1 LINIVKNEKSWI
13 ESNAV
18 EQLKKYENLDGMIKI
33 TGLPDLHAGR
43 VPVGAAFITEKKIYP
58 YLAGSDIGCGIALF
72 DTKIKM
78 KKFKWDNTLK
88 VLNKCRNLEDI
99 SMDLT
104 EYEFPYL
111 EKLGTIGS
119 GNHFAEFQ
127 KIEKIYL
134 KSEFEKLNISRDN
147 LMLLV
152 HSGSRV
158 YGQVILEEYQ
168 KEYGVLPLE
177 EGSEAFY
184 GYMKKHNNA
193 LDYAR
198 VNRKIIAEKL
208 LRIIGKERPDLVL
221 DSSHNMITEKEENGK
236 KIYIHRKGAA
246 PSDIGMIVIAGTRDS
261 LSYIVKPKENLY
273 EYSYSVSHGAGRKW
287 TREGSKDRIL
297 KIHGKN
303 KIIQMNKNLIYSD
316 KKVLFEESREAYKN
330 IERVIQDLLEHDMID
345 IVASLKPLITFKR

>member
-1 LINIVKNEKSWI
+1 MINIVRNEKSWI

-18 EQLKKYENLDGMIKI
+18 EQLKKYEKLDGMIRI

-43 VPVGAAFITEKKIYP
+43 VPVGAAFVTEKKIYP
-58 YLAGSDIGCGIALF
+58 YLTGSDIGCGIALF
-72 DTKIKM
+72 DTNVRM
-78 KKFKWDNTLK
+78 KKFKRENFIRD
-88 VLNKCRNLEDI
+88 LNKVKYLEDI
-99 SMDLT
+99 HADLS
-104 EYEFPYL
+104 EYKFPYM

-127 KIEKIYL
+127 KIEKVYL
-134 KSEFEKLNISRDN
+134 KDEFDKLNISKDN

-158 YGQVILEEYQ
+158 YGQIVLEKYLESF
-168 KEYGVLPLE
+168 GTLPLE
-177 EGSEAFY
+177 EGSAEFNE
-184 GYMKKHNNA
+184 YMKEHDNA
-193 LDYAR
+193 AEYAK

-208 LRIIGKERPDLVL
+208 LKITGKEKPDLVL
-221 DSSHNMITEKEENGK
+221 DSSHNMIAGKAENGRN
-236 KIYIHRKGAA
+236 IYIHRKGAA
-246 PSDIGMIVIAGTRDS
+246 PSDMGMIVIAGTRDS
-261 LSYIVKPKENLY
+261 LSYIVKPKENLS

-287 TREGSKDRIL
+287 TREGSKDRML

-316 KKVLFEESREAYKN
+316 RKVLFEESREAYKN
-330 IERVIQDLLEHDMID
+330 IERVIQDLVEHDMIE